1 MRSIFSC
8 NNKAIL
14 VRKVL
19 SAFFLMLAM
28 PLSVM
33 AATFSEGTHYNVLS
47 GLQTS
52 EKPEVREL
60 FSVYCPACYQ
70 WNMGVL
76 GDLKKRLESK
86 KIPFSESHVAFMG
99 KYGNEVTQ
107 ALAITK
113 GTEKYV
119 PVKTALFKALMEDRI
134 GDWKNDAD
142 FFKVLAD
149 AGLSKQEWALGIND
163 PEVRERMQRW
173 SELQNKI
180 RSAPSFVINNK
191 YTINLGSIRSFD
203 EFYSLIDY
211 LLEKS

>member
-1 MRSIFSC
+1 MKKI
-8 NNKAIL
+8 
-14 VRKVL
+14 L
-19 SAFFLMLAM
+19 SAFCLMLVM

-33 AATFSEGTHYNVLS
+33 AAAFSEGTHYNVLP
-47 GLQTS
+47 GLQKS
-52 EKPEVREL
+52 EKPEVREI

-70 WNMGVL
+70 WDLGVL
-76 GDLKKRLESK
+76 GDLKERLELK
-86 KIPFSESHVAFMG
+86 KIPFNESHVSFMG

-113 GTEKYV
+113 GTEKYT
-119 PVKTALFKALMEDRI
+119 PVKRAIFEALQKDRI
-134 GDWKNDAD
+134 GDWKNDDD

-149 AGLSKQEWALGIND
+149 AGLSKQEWTLGIND
-163 PEVRERMQRW
+163 PKVRERMKRW
-173 SELQNKI
+173 EDLQNSI
-180 RSAPSFVINNK
+180 RSAPSFVVNNK